1 MRRRDFLAG
10 SCAGLLATLPQTRL
24 ALAHAATDR
33 RLVVVVLR
41 GGMDGLAA
49 LAPWADPGLRRLR
62 PRLAPGRAGVIDLD
76 GYFGLDAGLG
86 GLMPL
91 WQAGELAFLPAA
103 TTRYRERSHA
113 EGQALLENGTASPEG
128 ARDGWLNRA
137 LLALNDG
144 DARLGLSLGPAVP
157 LILQGAA
164 TVQSWSNDGLPEPG
178 ADFLTRLGLIY
189 RHDAA
194 FAAAF
199 EAARGSTRPDPA
211 LLAGIDDTL
220 FLGARVAGSLLAQTQ
235 GPRVAV
241 IEMQG
246 WDTHINQGA
255 RLAGQF
261 GRLTEALLTLRAALG
276 SAWEQSAVLVVSEFG
291 RTAAENGAGGTDHG
305 TGGLAMVLGGALG
318 GGRLLGDWPGL
329 STGALYEGRDLAA
342 PNALESLF
350 KAALIGHMGLA
361 PAQVD
366 ESVFPASA
374 HLAPLPGLFGI

>member
-1 MRRRDFLAG
+1 MQRRDFLAG

-24 ALAHAATDR
+24 ALAHAATEA

-41 GGMDGLAA
+41 GGLDGLAA
-49 LAPWADPGLRRLR
+49 LAPWADPGLGLLR
-62 PRLAPGRAGVIDLD
+62 PRLAPGRQGVVDLD

-86 GLMPL
+86 GLLPL
-91 WQAGELAFLPAA
+91 WQAGELAFLPAS

-137 LLALNDG
+137 LLLLNDG

-157 LILQGAA
+157 LLLQGRAA
-164 TVQSWSNDGLPEPG
+164 VQSWSNDGLPEPG
-178 ADFLTRLGLIY
+178 AGFLDRLGLIY

-199 EAARGSTRPDPA
+199 ASARGSARPDPA

-220 FLGARVAGSLLAQTQ
+220 FLGARVAGSLLAQSP

-261 GRLTEALLTLRAALG
+261 GRLTRALLTLRDALG
-276 SAWEQSAVLVVSEFG
+276 AAWGQSAVLVVSEFG

-305 TGGLAMVLGGALG
+305 TGGLAMALG
-318 GGRLLGDWPGL
+318 GGLRGGGVLGDWPGL
-329 STGALYEGRDLAA
+329 TARALHEERDLAA

-366 ESVFPASA
+366 EVVFPDSA
-374 HLAPLPGLFGI
+374 RLVPLPGLFGI